1 MSYVEHIKSYLK
13 QIGSENIQTSNL
25 NDQEIIAFTYTI
37 NNKEFNIA
45 IFHSHIED
53 RIILQIF
60 TSLPNAY
67 NTPDLEF
74 YKILEKLNIN
84 SMIGCLVFS
93 KKGDD
98 FFISYKSNFFGDYS
112 LLNDRGLELFIT
124 TSLQMISINH
134 SELNII

>member
-1 MSYVEHIKSYLK
+1 MSYIENIESYLK
-13 QIGSENIQTSNL
+13 KIGGENIQKTNL
-25 NDQEIIAFTYTI
+25 DTQEIIAFNYLI
-37 NNKEFNIA
+37 NSKEFNIA
-45 IFHSHIED
+45 IFHSQIED

-67 NTPDLEF
+67 SSPDLEF
-74 YKILEKLNIN
+74 YRILEKLNMN

-98 FFISYKSNFFGDYS
+98 FFISYKSNFIGDY
-112 LLNDRGLELFIT
+112 NNINNRDIELFIT
-124 TSLQMISINH
+124 TSLQMVSMNH